1 MDPGTVSTTDPSLTA
16 PRVER
21 RRRFRHKLHS
31 PVYAS
36 FKSPQA
42 GVVVDLSELLDLSE
56 DGFAVRTPEP
66 LEADRPLAL
75 TLDLPETGVYLHG
88 HGVAVWSDSSGRAG
102 VRFSDLSD
110 TSRRLLKE
118 WLFTNVLVAAANHEA
133 RTEQRAR
140 TEQEQAVAPQPVE
153 DRADSEEHLEAAEV
167 IPASEALLPPVD
179 AMREQIRDLAEDPD
193 AALQLITSYAC
204 EWTGATGAALAL
216 VTGDELI
223 CRARSGET
231 APTLGVSVDVRHG
244 LSGECVRTAQTVS
257 AEDTETDPRVDV
269 EVCRAL
275 GIGSILAMPIVSDY
289 RVAGLLEVFAPAPHA
304 FSQGHAALL
313 RHLVEAVPLEQAM
326 QHQPADLGV
335 QEQSVETE
343 AVSATAVAADEPPA
357 AVETA
362 PVPMTSAPAP
372 EAIREPDEQLSERR
386 ATGSV
391 PRSFYLLL
399 MAAVAAL
406 ATAAGYV
413 LAPTI
418 QSRWLA
424 AANQSTSAAAAPQS
438 GASRAALVTSPEDLR
453 KLADSGD
460 AEAQYWIGI
469 RYGTGAK
476 VEQNEGEAAKWFQRA
491 AEQGHVQAQARLA
504 SYYWSGRGVPKDLS
518 TAYFWAALAW
528 AQGDENSKMLLEGLS
543 SQMTRAQ
550 VLAARQQADDWLR
563 LHNQARKPG
572 SGL

>member
-1 MDPGTVSTTDPSLTA
+1 MDPGIVSTTDPSGTA

-21 RRRFRHKLHS
+21 RHRFRHKLHS

-42 GVVVDLSELLDLSE
+42 GMVVDLSELLDLSE
-56 DGFAVRTPEP
+56 DGFSVHTPEP

-75 TLDLPETGVYLHG
+75 TLDLPETGAYLHG
-88 HGVAVWSDSSGRAG
+88 HGVAVWSDSGGRGG

-118 WLFTNVLVAAANHEA
+118 WLLTNLLVAVANHEA
-133 RTEQRAR
+133 RTEQLERSER
-140 TEQEQAVAPQPVE
+140 EQAAAPPQLVE
-153 DRADSEEHLEAAEV
+153 DRVDREDHPEAVEGITAT
-167 IPASEALLPPVD
+167 EALLPPID
-179 AMREQIRDLAEDPD
+179 AMREQIRDLAHDPD

-204 EWTGATGAALAL
+204 EWTQATGAALAL
-216 VTGDELI
+216 VTDNEMI

-231 APTLGVSVDVRHG
+231 APPLGISVDVRHG
-244 LSGECVRTAQTVS
+244 LSGECVRTAQMVS
-257 AEDTETDPRVDV
+257 AEDTENDPRVDV

-275 GIGSILAMPIVSDY
+275 GIGSMLAVPILADY
-289 RVAGLLEVFAPAPHA
+289 RVAGLLEVFAPAPRAFNLEHA
-304 FSQGHAALL
+304 SLL
-313 RHLVEAVPLEQAM
+313 RQLVEAVPLEQAM
-326 QHQPADLGV
+326 GARTSTPA
-335 QEQSVETE
+335 VE
-343 AVSATAVAADEPPA
+343 EPPPDLPPASVATLVAEMPTPIA
-357 AVETA
+357 AEPEQAA
-362 PVPMTSAPAP
+362 PKARP
-372 EAIREPDEQLSERR
+372 EAIREPEEQLRERR
-386 ATGSV
+386 AKAAV

-424 AANQSTSAAAAPQS
+424 AANQPTATAPHT
-438 GASRAALVTSPEDLR
+438 GATRAALVTTPEDLR

-469 RYGTGAK
+469 RYGTGAN

-491 AEQGHVQAQARLA
+491 AQQGHVQAQARLA

-563 LHNQARKPG
+563 LHSQARKPG
-572 SGL
+572 AGL